1 MGAGL
6 SVPTVRSTCEALFD
20 QWENEATFVRINPRD
35 VCSVQGVI
43 NLKMGALEA
52 LQLLDQ

>member
-6 SVPTVRSTCEALFD
+6 AVPTVRLTCEELFD
-20 QWENEATFVRINPRD
+20 QWENEVTFLRINPRD
-35 VCSVQGVI
+35 VSSVQGVI